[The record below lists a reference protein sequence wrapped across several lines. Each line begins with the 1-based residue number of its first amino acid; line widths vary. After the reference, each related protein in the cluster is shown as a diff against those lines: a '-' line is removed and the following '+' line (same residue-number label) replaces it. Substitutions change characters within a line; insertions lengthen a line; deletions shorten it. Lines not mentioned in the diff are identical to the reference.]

1 MLSFSQTVLELKG
14 FLLRERRMQADRI
27 AATWLAR
34 IDPVQTVLTRLM
46 RSRPWA
52 RLFCPT
58 RSVRPDPHRIDITN
72 EPNDT
77 VISVAR
83 ARFRRAV
90 RRVIHLL
97 LLRRKW
103 SAYGKILQR
112 APNKSLFVGLD
123 RIQGKLVRV
132 SPAPA

>member
-46 RSRPWA
+46 SSRPWA

-58 RSVRPDPHRIDITN
+58 RSVRPDPHPPPR
-72 EPNDT
+72 PSPSP